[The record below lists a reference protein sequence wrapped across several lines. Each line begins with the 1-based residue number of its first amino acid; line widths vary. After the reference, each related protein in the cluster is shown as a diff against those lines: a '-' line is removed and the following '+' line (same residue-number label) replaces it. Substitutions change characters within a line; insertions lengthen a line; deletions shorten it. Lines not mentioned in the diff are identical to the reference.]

1 MKSSTTA
8 NRLIEQAVLTN
19 FFPDM
24 ENESLLLNDFEL
36 AFLQFGWTYGAV
48 FLAPALILGLHSI
61 NVFEVCRHFHPHPQ
75 RAQKPQG
82 PGETLSDCP
91 NKLSSS

>member
-24 ENESLLLNDFEL
+24 ENESLLLNDSEL

-48 FLAPALILGLHSI
+48 F
-61 NVFEVCRHFHPHPQ
+61 F
-75 RAQKPQG
+75 
-82 PGETLSDCP
+82 
-91 NKLSSS
+91 SSCSYPRVTFN

>member
-48 FLAPALILGLHSI
+48 FFSSWGFLEVPPGNALLH
-61 NVFEVCRHFHPHPQ
+61 V
-75 RAQKPQG
+75 
-82 PGETLSDCP
+82 
-91 NKLSSS
+91 